1 MPAMLNNIP
10 LLVGLRYLRAR
21 RRNHFISFISGV
33 SMIGLTLGV
42 MVLIIV
48 LSVMNGFDREL
59 RNRILGMVPHATLS
73 QPGEMSDWQ
82 SVVNTVTEHPQVL
95 GASPYTESQGMLVGR
110 SQTKGALINGVDPQT
125 LADVS
130 ILPHHMVSGSLEPLV
145 EGGFGIVLG
154 DIMARTLGVG
164 VGDKV
169 TMMVP
174 EVTVNLAGVTP
185 RFKRFEVVGT
195 FSVGAEL
202 DANLAVVH
210 MTDLGRILR
219 YGDAV
224 DGVHLKVDD
233 LFDAR
238 RIGVEAGRELTGR
251 YLVSDWSR
259 TQGNLFQAIQME
271 KRMVGLLLFMIVAV
285 AVFNIV
291 SSLVM
296 VVTDKQGEIA
306 ILRTLGARTG
316 QIMGIFI
323 VQGTAIGLI
332 GITLGVVL
340 GVIGAWSVADII
352 AWFEQL
358 LNIQFLNAEVYFI
371 SYIPSELKWSD
382 VRLIAASTF
391 VISVLATL
399 YPAWRASRISPA
411 EALRYES

>member
-1 MPAMLNNIP
+1 MRAMLNNIP

-59 RNRILGMVPHATLS
+59 RNRILGMIPHATLS
-73 QPGEMSDWQ
+73 QQGQMNNWQ
-82 SVVNTVTEHPQVL
+82 YVADTVRQHPDVL
-95 GASPYTESQGMLVGR
+95 GASPYTESQGMLVGPL
-110 SQTKGALINGVDPQT
+110 QTRGALVSGVEPGS
-125 LADVS
+125 LSEVS
-130 ILPHHMVSGSLEPLV
+130 ILPKHITSGRLDNLQPGS
-145 EGGFGIVLG
+145 FGMVLG
-154 DIMARTLGVG
+154 DSLARSLGVG
-164 VGDKV
+164 VGDRI
-169 TMMVP
+169 TIMVP
-174 EVTVNLAGVTP
+174 EVTVNLAGINP

-195 FSVGAEL
+195 FAVGAEL

-210 MTDLGRILR
+210 ISDLALLLR

-224 DGVHLKVDD
+224 DGVHVKVTD
-233 LFDAR
+233 LFNAR
-238 RIGVEAGRELTGR
+238 RIAVDAGRDLAGR
-251 YLVSDWSR
+251 YQVSDWTRS
-259 TQGNLFQAIQME
+259 QGNLFQAIQME
-271 KRMVGLLLFMIVAV
+271 KRMVGLLLFMIIAV

-296 VVTDKQGEIA
+296 MVTDKQGEIA
-306 ILRTLGARTG
+306 ILRTLGARRL

-332 GITLGVVL
+332 GIALGVFL
-340 GVIGAWSVADII
+340 GILGALNVSNII
-352 AWFEQL
+352 AWIENV
-358 LNIQFLNAEVYFI
+358 LNMQFLSADVYFI
-371 SYIPSELKWSD
+371 SYIPSQLLWSD
-382 VRLIAASTF
+382 VRLVAISTF

-399 YPAWRASRISPA
+399 YPAWRAARLSPA